1 MVFGQVNLTA
11 RKKKL
16 LMTLAE
22 AYIRE
27 ARPISSQYLE
37 RFVEASSATIRNEL
51 RELEALG
58 FVKQVHPQGGRVPT
72 TYGYRVYVDELISQV
87 KVEPEQ
93 VKSLLRLFRRVGRE
107 LEELVHSILDRL
119 SLESNYLA
127 FVTIPPPSS
136 ISVKSISLI
145 EVDDY
150 EFVIVLVTDSGVTQS
165 RTIKSPT
172 LVKNLLLGLLNERL
186 NNYCRGKKLAEINF
200 SELKQVLRTFAKGL
214 PVICTQVEA
223 LLKAALHPKN
233 RVIFTEAYALLAQ
246 PEFGEPG
253 KFKRVMQ
260 TITDEGSFLEIVDK
274 VKEKGVDAIIGE
286 ESGREELDDVSILVS
301 PYETEGKL
309 GLVGPTRLQYQ
320 RTIPLVFNVAEALRR
335 ALGEEKGGPKR

>member
-1 MVFGQVNLTA
+1 
-11 RKKKL
+11 
-16 LMTLAE
+16 
-22 AYIRE
+22 
-27 ARPISSQYLE
+27 
-37 RFVEASSATIRNEL
+37 
-51 RELEALG
+51 
-58 FVKQVHPQGGRVPT
+58 
-72 TYGYRVYVDELISQV
+72 
-87 KVEPEQ
+87 
-93 VKSLLRLFRRVGRE
+93 
-107 LEELVHSILDRL
+107 
-119 SLESNYLA
+119 
-127 FVTIPPPSS
+127 
-136 ISVKSISLI
+136 
-145 EVDDY
+145 
-150 EFVIVLVTDSGVTQS
+150 
-165 RTIKSPT
+165 
-172 LVKNLLLGLLNERL
+172 LNERL